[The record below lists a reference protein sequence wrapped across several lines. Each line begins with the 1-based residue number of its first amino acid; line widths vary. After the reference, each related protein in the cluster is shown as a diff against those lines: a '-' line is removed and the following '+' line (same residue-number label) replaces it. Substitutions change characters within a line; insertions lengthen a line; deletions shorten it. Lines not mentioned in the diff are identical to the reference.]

1 MEGIKLLSLFISNL
15 KAIGK
20 REKIKILKLISDSL
34 DVKSI
39 TVDDIPFIVK
49 SFFALNKKA
58 IADNIAQS
66 VSIAEDCFHKK
77 IEIISILD
85 SSYPSLLKEI
95 YDPPVVLY
103 VKGLAERASSAGGS
117 GCAEKL
123 SLPSI
128 SIVGTRAATGRALRA
143 AFETAFYLSLN
154 NITVV
159 SGLAIGIDNEAH
171 KGSIS
176 AKGTTVA
183 VMGCGLDKIYP
194 VSNRKTAFEIIECGG
209 ILVSEY
215 QPGVQPLR
223 YHFPE
228 RNRIIS
234 GLSSASIIVQAPKKS
249 GALITADYALEHG
262 RDVFVHE
269 AGLCPHFGDGGMDLV
284 SEGALLLS
292 NSSDIGKYYGFDF
305 TDNFI
310 NNKII
315 CNDIKNIE
323 DEINGYVVNY
333 KGVLY
338 RRAKYA

>member
-1 MEGIKLLSLFISNL
+1 MDGINRMEGIKLLSLFISNL

-20 REKIKILKLISDSL
+20 SQKIKILKLISESVDLKSMDIDSPG
-34 DVKSI
+34 
-39 TVDDIPFIVK
+39 DIASIVK
-49 SFFALNKKA
+49 YFFAMDKKT
-58 IADNIAQS
+58 IDDNISQTF
-66 VSIAEDCFHKK
+66 SIAENCYSKN
-77 IEIISILD
+77 IEIITFLD
-85 SSYPSLLKEI
+85 STYPSLLKEI

-103 VKGLAERASSAGGS
+103 LK

-123 SLPSI
+123 ALPSI
-128 SIVGTRAATGRALRA
+128 SVVGTRSATGKALRA

-154 NITVV
+154 NIAVI

-176 AKGTTVA
+176 AGGATVA

-194 VSNRKTAFEIIECGG
+194 VSNRKTAFEIIESGG
-209 ILVSEY
+209 ILISEY
-215 QPGVQPLR
+215 QPGINPLK

-234 GLSSASIIVQAPKKS
+234 GLSSASIIIQAPKKS
-249 GALITADYALEHG
+249 GALITADYALDHG

-269 AGLCPHFGDGGMDLV
+269 AGLSSPFGDGGMALV
-284 SEGALLLS
+284 SEGAMLFS
-292 NSSDIGKYYGFDF
+292 NPCEIGKYYGFDF
-305 TDNFI
+305 SDSYIDNKSFY
-310 NNKII
+310 NNV
-315 CNDIKNIE
+315 KNIE

-333 KGVLY
+333 KGVSY